1 MSINIKVYK
10 VTFSRP
16 SLGQQHVEYVLGT
29 EQQAN
34 DYAIGS
40 IGIASG
46 LGASAIYDV
55 KPVHFNDPCVVELS
69 QLVDTNIL
77 KIICN

>member
-1 MSINIKVYK
+1 MSINIKVHK

-16 SLGQQHVEYVLGT
+16 NLGQEHIEYVLGT

-34 DYAIGS
+34 DYTIDT
-40 IGIASG
+40 ASG
-46 LGASAIYDV
+46 LGAIYDI

-69 QLVDTNIL
+69 QLVDTDIL